1 MKRLLV
7 FSAGFAAQATA
18 QSDVPTPILPDALHW
33 QGPPQIP
40 ALRAAWVLGTEQK
53 PGPYILRVI
62 LAASGL
68 IPPHTHPDQR
78 NTTVLSGTIY
88 VGFSETFDANKVV
101 AIPAETLC
109 VAPAEVPH
117 YIWAKD
123 GNAEYQEA
131 GVGPTANVMLKPQ
144 PLSGR
149 GTPQP
154 PSIRSG
160 SRACNRAQTGLYL
173 QTATPV

>member
-1 MKRLLV
+1 MKRLLALLL
-7 FSAGFAAQATA
+7 FSAGFVAQATA
-18 QSDVPTPILPDALHW
+18 QSNAPTPILPDALRW
-33 QGPPQIP
+33 EGPPPIP
-40 ALRAAWVLGTEQK
+40 ALKAAWVLGAEQK
-53 PGPYILRVI
+53 PGPYILRVR

-88 VGFSETFDANKVV
+88 VGFGETFDADKVV
-101 AIPAETLC
+101 VIPTGAVY

-131 GVGPTANVMLKPQ
+131 GVGLTATVMLKP
-144 PLSGR
+144 
-149 GTPQP
+149 
-154 PSIRSG
+154 
-160 SRACNRAQTGLYL
+160 
-173 QTATPV
+173 